1 MAKYFGTYGIRGKL
15 DTLTPE
21 FALRMS
27 SAFGSHIKG
36 GKVLVGRDARLS
48 GEMLEH
54 AVVAGLISSGCKVLN
69 LGIVPLP
76 TLEFEIRKLPAA
88 GGVMITASHN
98 PPEWNGLKFADGDG
112 IGISKEEGEEIE
124 RVFERGG
131 FKKAEWNQLNR
142 AEDYSLALGEHAD
155 ALRKIIERRHILKE
169 SPRVVLDCG
178 NGTASLIAPK
188 IFKELGCR
196 VTTLNSQI
204 DGSFPGRNSEPTQQ
218 NLQELMKA
226 VVALKADVGIA
237 WDGDAD
243 RVIFIDEKGGYI
255 YGDKSF
261 ALCVDIALRQRK
273 GAVVTTVA
281 TSNAIADIANE
292 RGGSIEYVKVGGP
305 YLSRRAKELNAVI
318 AGEEAGGVIWPEV
331 HLGKDGFVTALKILE
346 RMCKDGR
353 PLSSLI
359 ADMPSYYNSKTK
371 LECPANRK
379 QAVLKKFKE
388 KVRKDGKINDM
399 DGMRIDFGD
408 SWVILRASGTE
419 DLMRIFAEARSQK
432 KADEILRKY
441 KRIVEKVVSSR
452 N

>member
-15 DTLTPE
+15 DTLTPD

-27 SAFGSHIKG
+27 SAFGEYIKG
-36 GKVLVGRDARLS
+36 GKVLVGRDARLT

-54 AVVAGLISSGCKVLN
+54 AVTAGLLESGCKVLT

-76 TLEFEIRKLPAA
+76 TLEFEIKKLSAA

-98 PPEWNGLKFADGDG
+98 PPEWNGLKFADKDS
-112 IGISKEEGEEIE
+112 IGISREEGAEIE
-124 RVFERGG
+124 RIFESGKLR
-131 FKKAEWNQLNR
+131 KVEWNR
-142 AEDYSLALGEHAD
+142 IKKVDDYPLALQEHTD
-155 ALRKIIERRHILKE
+155 ALTRTIERRHILKE

-178 NGTASLIAPK
+178 NGTATLIAPK
-188 IFKELGCR
+188 IFKEFGCKI
-196 VTTLNSQI
+196 TTLNSQL
-204 DGSFPGRNSEPTQQ
+204 DGSFPGRNSEPTPQ

-226 VVALKADVGIA
+226 VVALKADIGIA

-281 TSNAIADIANE
+281 TSNAVADVARE

-331 HLGKDGFVTALKILE
+331 HLGKDGFITALKILE
-346 RMCKDGR
+346 RMCKEGR

-359 ADMPSYYNSKTK
+359 AEIPSYYNSKTK
-371 LECPANRK
+371 LECPPEKK
-379 QAVLKKFKE
+379 QVILKKFRE
-388 KVRKDGKINDM
+388 KVKGDGRINSM
-399 DGMRIDFGD
+399 DGVRVDFDD
-408 SWVILRASGTE
+408 SWIILRASGTE
-419 DLMRIFAEARSQK
+419 NLMRIFAEAKSQK
-432 KADEILRKY
+432 KADELLRKY
-441 KRIVEKVVSSR
+441 KRIVESLI
-452 N
+452 

>member
-1 MAKYFGTYGIRGKL
+1 MTKYFGTYGIRGKL
-15 DTLTPE
+15 DMFTPE

-27 SAFGSHIKG
+27 SAFGEYIKR
-36 GKVLVGRDARLS
+36 GKVLLGRDARLS

-54 AVVAGLISSGCKVLN
+54 AVIAGLLSSGCKVTN
-69 LGIVPLP
+69 LGMVPLP
-76 TLEFEIRKLPAA
+76 TLEFEIKKLSAA

-98 PPEWNGLKFADGDG
+98 PPEWNGLKFVDKNG
-112 IGISKEEGEEIE
+112 IGVSREEGEGIE
-124 RVFERGG
+124 RIFESGKCR
-131 FKKAEWNQLNR
+131 KVEWNNLKKV
-142 AEDYSLALGEHAD
+142 EDYPTALEEHMD
-155 ALRKIIERRHILKE
+155 ALRKTIDRWHILKE

-178 NGTASLIAPK
+178 NGVASLIAPK
-188 IFKELGCR
+188 LFKEFGCR
-196 VTTLNSQI
+196 VTTLNAQL
-204 DGSFPGRNSEPTQQ
+204 DGSFPGRNSEPTPQ

-226 VVALKADVGIA
+226 VVALKADMGIA

-261 ALCVDIALRQRK
+261 ALSVDIALRQRK
-273 GAVVTTVA
+273 GPVVTTVA
-281 TSNAIADIANE
+281 TSNAVVDVANE

-331 HLGKDGFVTALKILE
+331 HLGKDGFITSLRILE

-353 PLSSLI
+353 PFSSLI
-359 ADMPSYYNSKTK
+359 AEIPSYYNSKTK
-371 LECPANRK
+371 LECPADRK

-388 KVRKDGKINDM
+388 RVRGEGRINCM
-399 DGMRIDFGD
+399 DGVRIDFDD

-419 DLMRIFAEARSQK
+419 NLMRIFAEARSQK
-432 KADEILRKY
+432 KADELLRKY
-441 KRIVEKVVSSR
+441 KRMVESLI
-452 N
+452 

>member
-15 DTLTPE
+15 DMLTPD

-27 SAFGSHIKG
+27 SAFGERIKG
-36 GKVLVGRDARLS
+36 GRVLVGRDARLS

-54 AVVAGLISSGCKVLN
+54 AVIAGLLSSGCRVTN
-69 LGIVPLP
+69 LGVVPLP
-76 TLEFEIRKLPAA
+76 TLEFEIRKLSAA

-98 PPEWNGLKFADGDG
+98 PPEWNGLKFADKDG
-112 IGISKEEGEEIE
+112 IGISKEEGEGIE
-124 RVFERGG
+124 RIFESGG
-131 FKKAEWNQLNR
+131 RKAEWNRLNKF
-142 AEDYSLALGEHAD
+142 EDYPLALEEHMD
-155 ALRKIIERRHILKE
+155 ALRKTIERRHILKE

-178 NGTASLIAPK
+178 NGVASLIAPK
-188 IFKELGCR
+188 LFKEFGCR
-196 VTTLNSQI
+196 ITTLNAQL

-226 VVALKADVGIA
+226 VVALKADMGIA

-261 ALCVDIALRQRK
+261 ALSVDIALRNRI
-273 GAVVTTVA
+273 GPVVTTVA
-281 TSNAIADIANE
+281 TSNAVADVARE

-318 AGEEAGGVIWPEV
+318 AGEEAGGVIWPDV
-331 HLGKDGFVTALKILE
+331 HFGKDGFITSLRILE
-346 RMCKDGR
+346 RMCKEGR

-359 ADMPSYYNSKTK
+359 AEIPSYYNSKAK
-371 LECPANRK
+371 LECPADRK
-379 QAVLKKFKE
+379 QAILKKFKE
-388 KVRKDGKINDM
+388 KVRGDGKINVM
-399 DGMRIDFGD
+399 DGVRVDFDD

-419 DLMRIFAEARSQK
+419 NLMRIFAEARSQK
-432 KADEILRKY
+432 KADELLRKY
-441 KRIVEKVVSSR
+441 KRVVEKL
-452 N
+452 

>member
-15 DTLTPE
+15 DMLTPE

-27 SAFGSHIKG
+27 SAFGEHIKG
-36 GKVLVGRDARLS
+36 GKVLVGRDARLT

-54 AVVAGLISSGCKVLN
+54 AVIAGLLSSGCKVVR

-76 TLEFEIRKLPAA
+76 TLEFEIKKLSAA

-98 PPEWNGLKFADGDG
+98 PPEWNGLKFADKDS
-112 IGISKEEGEEIE
+112 IGISKEEGVEIE
-124 RVFERGG
+124 RIFDGCKPKRAG
-131 FKKAEWNQLNR
+131 WNQLKSVEN
-142 AEDYSLALGEHAD
+142 YPLALEEHAD
-155 ALRKIIERRHILKE
+155 AVRKTIERRHILKE

-178 NGTASLIAPK
+178 NGVASLIAPK
-188 IFKELGCR
+188 LFKEFGCK
-196 VTTLNSQI
+196 VTTLNSQL

-226 VVALKADVGIA
+226 VVALKADMGVA

-261 ALCVDIALRQRK
+261 ALCADIALRQRK
-273 GAVVTTVA
+273 GPVVTTVA
-281 TSNAIADIANE
+281 TSNAIADVARE
-292 RGGSIEYVKVGGP
+292 RGGTIEYVKVGGP

-331 HLGKDGFVTALKILE
+331 HLGKDGFITALKILE
-346 RMCKDGR
+346 RLCKEGR

-359 ADMPSYYNSKTK
+359 ASMPAYYNSKAR
-371 LECPANRK
+371 LECTTERK
-379 QAVLKKFKE
+379 QLILKKFKE
-388 KVRKDGKINDM
+388 KVKRDGKINDM
-399 DGMRIDFGD
+399 DGVRVDFDD

-419 DLMRIFAEARSQK
+419 NLMRIFAEARSQK

-441 KRIVEKVVSSR
+441 KRIVEKL
-452 N
+452 

>member
-1 MAKYFGTYGIRGKL
+1 MTKYFGTYGIRGKP

-27 SAFGSHIKG
+27 SAFGSYING
-36 GKVLVGRDARLS
+36 GKVLVGRDARLT

-54 AVVAGLISSGCKVLN
+54 AVIAGLLDSGCKVLS

-76 TLEFEIRKLPAA
+76 TLEFEIKKLSAA

-98 PPEWNGLKFADGDG
+98 PPEWNGLKFAGKDT
-112 IGISKEEGEEIE
+112 IGISKEEGEKVE
-124 RVFERGG
+124 RVFESGK
-131 FKKAEWNQLNR
+131 FKRAEWNQLKRIEKYPN
-142 AEDYSLALGEHAD
+142 ALAEHAD
-155 ALRKIIERRHILKE
+155 AVRGTVERRHILKE

-188 IFKELGCR
+188 LFKEFGCR
-196 VTTLNSQI
+196 VTTLNSQL

-226 VVALKADVGIA
+226 VVALKADLGVA

-243 RVIFIDEKGGYI
+243 RVIFVDEKGGYI

-273 GAVVTTVA
+273 GYVVTTVA
-281 TSNAIADIANE
+281 TSNAVADVTRE
-292 RGGSIEYVKVGGP
+292 RGGSVEYVKVGGP

-331 HLGKDGFVTALKILE
+331 HLGKDGFVTALKVLE

-359 ADMPSYYNSKTK
+359 ADIPSYCNSKTK
-371 LECPANRK
+371 LECPPDRK
-379 QAVLKKFKE
+379 QAVIKKFKE
-388 KVRKDGKINDM
+388 KVKGDGKINDM
-399 DGMRIDFGD
+399 DGVRIDFDD

-419 DLMRIFAEARSQK
+419 NLLRLFAEAKSQK

-441 KRIVEKVVSSR
+441 KRIVEKL
-452 N
+452 

>member
-15 DTLTPE
+15 DMLTPE

-27 SAFGSHIKG
+27 SAFGEHING

-54 AVVAGLISSGCKVLN
+54 AVIAGLLSSGCSVLN
-69 LGIVPLP
+69 LGIVPLS
-76 TLEFEIRKLPAA
+76 TLEFEIRKLSAA

-98 PPEWNGLKFADGDG
+98 PPEWNGLKFADKDS
-112 IGISKEEGEEIE
+112 IGISREDGAEIE
-124 RVFERGG
+124 KVFESGR
-131 FKKAEWNQLNR
+131 FKKADWNQLKKVEN
-142 AEDYSLALGEHAD
+142 YPLALEEHAD
-155 ALRKIIERRHILKE
+155 ALRKTIERRHTLKE
-169 SPRVVLDCG
+169 SPKVVLDCG
-178 NGTASLIAPK
+178 NGVASLIAPK
-188 IFKELGCR
+188 LFKEFGCK
-196 VTTLNSQI
+196 VTTLNSQL
-204 DGSFPGRNSEPTQQ
+204 DGSFPGRNSEPTPQ

-226 VVALKADVGIA
+226 VVALKADMGVA

-273 GAVVTTVA
+273 GPVVTTVA
-281 TSNAIADIANE
+281 TSNAVADVAKE

-305 YLSRRAKELNAVI
+305 YLSRRTKELNAVI

-331 HLGKDGFVTALKILE
+331 HLGKDGFITALKILE

-359 ADMPSYYNSKTK
+359 AGMPAYYNSKAR
-371 LECPANRK
+371 LECPPDRK
-379 QAVLKKFKE
+379 QTVLKKFKE
-388 KVRKDGKINDM
+388 KVRGDGKINDM
-399 DGMRIDFGD
+399 DGVRIDFDD

-419 DLMRIFAEARSQK
+419 NLMRIFAEARSQK

-441 KRIVEKVVSSR
+441 KRIVEKL
-452 N
+452 